1 MKDRERGVKCRK
13 VKYRKKHKIR
23 ELESQTDRH
32 TDRQTDR
39 HTDRQTERNGNTECE
54 NREREG
60 EREDYSSH
68 SLFNLCDCLI

>member
-23 ELESQTDRH
+23 ELESQTDR
-32 TDRQTDR
+32 
-39 HTDRQTERNGNTECE
+39 QTERNGNTECE
-54 NREREG
+54 NREREGGREG